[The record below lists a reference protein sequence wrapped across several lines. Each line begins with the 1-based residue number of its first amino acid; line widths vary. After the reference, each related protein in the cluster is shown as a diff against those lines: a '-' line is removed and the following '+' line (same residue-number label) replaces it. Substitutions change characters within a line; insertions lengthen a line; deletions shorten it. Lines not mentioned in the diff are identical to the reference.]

1 MKYSGR
7 EAEGIHFRTRLR
19 LSRKLRICYV
29 LWTPQTPTNY
39 VLRSFLVL
47 LPLRVRSTSQLL
59 EISSLPKI
67 GLYSIYMSIPEIS
80 LNTMPVRNVPS
91 ILYTNPPVHSL
102 QPTNNE
108 AIPSKNTPSAS
119 SPEPSS
125 FSDTNRL
132 TEKFQPISTTTNQV
146 SFFSTNDNEYIAMA
160 SGIPVSANDKR
171 FQMPD
176 NKRLVNSTNRV
187 PRLPKKH
194 LKDVNDY
201 IFQMYVG
208 SLSVIGLF
216 MLFRFIQKS

>member
-1 MKYSGR
+1 
-7 EAEGIHFRTRLR
+7 
-19 LSRKLRICYV
+19 
-29 LWTPQTPTNY
+29 
-39 VLRSFLVL
+39 
-47 LPLRVRSTSQLL
+47 
-59 EISSLPKI
+59 
-67 GLYSIYMSIPEIS
+67 
-80 LNTMPVRNVPS
+80 
-91 ILYTNPPVHSL
+91 
-102 QPTNNE
+102 
-108 AIPSKNTPSAS
+108 
-119 SPEPSS
+119 
-125 FSDTNRL
+125 
-132 TEKFQPISTTTNQV
+132 V